1 MENLCHSSS
10 LGEFHEIRDKETM
23 NSGLQVQKTLQ
34 KWKEAELQEIT
45 VSEYI
50 AFLQWPGTNFP
61 QKYLK
66 GKIISSFMW
75 LWLPLPVVRH
85 FTPWHTGKRQHWLP
99 NFSSAVAKNSGDSA
113 DFATEAFIYR
123 QKGEICRMLVKDV
136 SVDFFSYND

>member
-23 NSGLQVQKTLQ
+23 NSGLLQVQKTLQ

-66 GKIISSFMW
+66 GEIISSYMSVATIASGETFYT
-75 LWLPLPVVRH
+75 L
-85 FTPWHTGKRQHWLP
+85 THW
-99 NFSSAVAKNSGDSA
+99 K
-113 DFATEAFIYR
+113 EAA
-123 QKGEICRMLVKDV
+123 LA
-136 SVDFFSYND
+136 S